1 MLDSVIT
8 YLNDLMVLLGIAH
21 LIIPS
26 IPMGLG
32 IAADVFAVTL
42 ITAIVFPEQ
51 FRRTWFIWLLAV
63 GGGHAILP
71 MVGQISV
78 IYLGPLLQEWIGLPV
93 FWVET
98 LKTIATIAG
107 CWFLWLF
114 LSNVYGGIKSKTVEF
129 FAGLTVGNWW
139 ACTADAAYS
148 GPPKSVN
155 ALEYD
160 WNLYE
165 VIMSNVIG
173 AIVVMLV
180 CLTATVLGLWL
191 AKYVR
196 KAIYI
201 VIALLVELTI
211 LGYFLVFFGIART
224 RELADFAGY
233 TYSGLQLEYVA
244 MAISG
249 LVVAYLFTKD
259 WSAIYDA
266 QKARLSGRFL
276 VDEDGKPID
285 QRLAAA

>member
-1 MLDSVIT
+1 VVDTIIT
-8 YLNDLMVLLGIAH
+8 YLNELMMMLGIAH

-42 ITAIVFPEQ
+42 ITAIVFPDQ

-63 GGGHAILP
+63 GGGHAVLP

-78 IYLGPLLQEWIGLPV
+78 IYIGPILQEWIGLDA
-93 FWVET
+93 FWVESI
-98 LKTIATIAG
+98 KTIATIAG
-107 CWFLWLF
+107 CWALWHF
-114 LSNVYGGIKSKTVEF
+114 LSNVYEGIKDKAVEVYV
-129 FAGLTVGNWW
+129 GLTVGGWW
-139 ACTADAAYS
+139 GCTADAAYS

-165 VIMSNVIG
+165 VIMSNCIG

-191 AKYVR
+191 AQYVR

-224 RELADFAGY
+224 RELAGFAGY
-233 TYSGLQLEYVA
+233 AYTGPQLEYVA
-244 MAISG
+244 MAIAG
-249 LVVAYLFTKD
+249 VVVLYLFIKD
-259 WSAIYDA
+259 WSDIYEA
-266 QKARLSGRFL
+266 QAVRLSGKFL
-276 VDEDGKPID
+276 VDADGNAAGP
-285 QRLAAA
+285 AAA